1 MSSFSVSACVCVC
14 ICVYM
19 GGGGGN
25 FLLCFCPMFCTI
37 CVSSLGYL
45 SKPSSKAIWFD
56 TNEIRIQIMFINHS
70 LITIEVRSKSNGSR
84 TPTTTNKK
92 WASAPTHTHKQPHKH
107 TVQDMAQ
114 SKGSTNGKQ
123 KHYVALIPSRARMVS
138 VFCFPLFFTIMH
150 EKL

>member
-1 MSSFSVSACVCVC
+1 MCVCVC
-14 ICVYM
+14 VYVNIEER
-19 GGGGGN
+19 GGGN
-25 FLLCFCPMFCTI
+25 CLFCFCPMFCSI

-92 WASAPTHTHKQPHKH
+92 RASAPTHTQTHPNSH
-107 TVQDMAQ
+107 TNTQCRKWRNRRAAPTGN
-114 SKGSTNGKQ
+114 KNIT
-123 KHYVALIPSRARMVS
+123 SRLFRPELGWVRCF
-138 VFCFPLFFTIMH
+138 VFRFFMIMH